1 MWARPFAVR
10 GYRRLKYQRKRMRLA
25 RELNWWKERRAT
37 ILAAGRSRQVRS
49 LDTLRLTSGQVWTL
63 EIEANRCGVA
73 AIASIDLDGN
83 WHSRVGDIE
92 GVPAPRDRAFRA
104 RTKCSVDVVWSPDRL
119 GVRKQYLGN
128 YGAFLREL
136 SALYRLGR
144 LGMRVPGILDV
155 DFDGPTLIMSYVP
168 GRLLREELV
177 KAGAPVSVSDC
188 KNEEGWQCALAAAAT
203 ALPRVV
209 PAQFITE
216 LAYDLRCFHL
226 VGLTVRD
233 LEWDSIVIGEDG
245 HPWWLNFQSAED
257 HSELSAANFQVLAD
271 LDIERFNRLFGTEL
285 ATPTLAN
292 PPTPI

>member
-1 MWARPFAVR
+1 
-10 GYRRLKYQRKRMRLA
+10 MRIA

-83 WHSRVGDIE
+83 WHSHVGDIE
-92 GVPAPRDRAFRA
+92 GVPAPRDRAFRP
-104 RTKCSVDVVWSPDRL
+104 RTKFPVDVVWSPDRL

-144 LGMRVPGILDV
+144 LGMRVPAILDV
-155 DFDGPTLIMSYVP
+155 DFEGPTLIMSYLP

-177 KAGAPVSVSDC
+177 KPGA
-188 KNEEGWQCALAAAAT
+188 
-203 ALPRVV
+203 VV

-226 VGLTVRD
+226 VGLMVRD
-233 LEWDSIVIGEDG
+233 LEWDNIIIGEDG
-245 HPWWLNFQSAED
+245 HPWWQNFQSAED

-271 LDIERFNRLFGTEL
+271 LDVERFNRLFGTEL
-285 ATPTLAN
+285 ATPTRGN
-292 PPTPI
+292 PARREPQP